1 MSFES
6 TLTDAQRMVRGM
18 VRDFCKQEIAPIA
31 AETDRGKFPAE
42 TLKKMGALGLMGL
55 PIPEEYGG
63 AGADMVSFALAA
75 EEVAAACPSTGTI
88 FAAHTS
94 LVCEPLYHFGSDYQK
109 ETFLRPLASGEKLG
123 CFALTEPGVGS
134 DAAGIST
141 AAARAGEHWRIDGG
155 KRFITNG
162 KEADLCL
169 LFTVTDKSRGH
180 KGISAFIVDTKSPG
194 FEMARSEEKLGLGG
208 SSAAELLF
216 DGMEVPLDNLLGEEG
231 QGFEVAMKTLDSG
244 RIVVCAQATGF
255 ARACL
260 DASVAYARE
269 RETFGK
275 PISRYQP
282 IQWKIADMATGVEA
296 ARLLYLKAARLFQE
310 GKPFTAEAA
319 IAKVFASDL
328 AQKSASEAVQIHGGN
343 GFMKDYPVERYYR
356 AAKVTQI
363 YEGTNEILR
372 QVIAKQMLK

>member
-1 MSFES
+1 MSFEA
-6 TLTDAQRMVRGM
+6 TLTDAQRMVLGM
-18 VRDFCKQEIAPIA
+18 VRDFCKQEVVPLA

-42 TLKKMGALGLMGL
+42 TLKKMGRLGLMGL
-55 PIPEEYGG
+55 PIPEKYGG
-63 AGADMVSFALAA
+63 AGADMVAFALAT
-75 EEVAAACPSTGTI
+75 EEVAAACPSTSGI

-94 LVCEPLYHFGSDYQK
+94 LVCEPLYLFGSEHQK
-109 ETFLRPLASGEKLG
+109 ETYLRPLASGEKIG
-123 CFALTEPGVGS
+123 CFALTEPEVGS
-134 DAAGIST
+134 DAAAIST
-141 AAARAGEHWRIDGG
+141 AARRAGDHWRVEGA

-162 KEADLCL
+162 QEADLCL
-169 LFTVTDKSRGH
+169 LFAVTDKSRGH
-180 KGISAFIVDTKSPG
+180 KGISAFIADANTPG
-194 FEMARSEEKLGLGG
+194 FEKGRSEEKLGLGG
-208 SSAAELLF
+208 SSAAELRF
-216 DGMEVPLDNLLGEEG
+216 EGMELPLDNLLGEEG

-244 RIVVCAQATGF
+244 RIIVCAQATGF

-275 PISRYQP
+275 PIASYQP

-296 ARLLYLKAARLFQE
+296 ARLLYLKAARLFQA

-328 AQKSASEAVQIHGGN
+328 AQKSGSEAVQIHGGN
-343 GFMKDYPVERYYR
+343 GFMREYPVERYYR

-363 YEGTNEILR
+363 YEGSNEILR